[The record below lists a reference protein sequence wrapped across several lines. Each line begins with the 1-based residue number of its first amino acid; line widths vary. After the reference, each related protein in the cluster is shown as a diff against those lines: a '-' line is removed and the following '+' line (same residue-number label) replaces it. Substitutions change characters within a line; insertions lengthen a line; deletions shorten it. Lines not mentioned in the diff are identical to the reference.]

1 MPRSR
6 SRAFSWRTVLI
17 LGGIF
22 LLSELASRAYL
33 LIRGFPAYR
42 YVQTNSALR
51 QARARGAGEFD
62 TEYPYLPFRPVAG
75 SSAGGLGVDSLGFIG
90 PETGWVPGQ
99 GVFRVL
105 CMGGSMVYD
114 GVFPRV
120 TGQSLD
126 SMLASG
132 GLPYRSCEVLM
143 LTAPTWTSAENLA
156 AYCAMGVHAQPHAI
170 VLYVAVNDV
179 YAMFRPDT
187 VIAQPDYSHFRERWI
202 PVPAVP
208 WDIIPGW
215 ADSSRAVALTRY
227 GLDRVFQARYQAA
240 PPKRLG
246 LRYDFNPD
254 QVLDTTF
261 ASYEC
266 NLEAITAIAESRGTM
281 VFLVSELQL
290 PEESGG
296 EEMVAAVNRLN
307 AIARRVAERH
317 SRSGLTHFVDAAGII
332 PATDR
337 TLADKSHLTAEG
349 NRLLG
354 ELIADSIHSALV
366 TGGLR

>member
-6 SRAFSWRTVLI
+6 SRVFSWRTILI
-17 LGGIF
+17 TACIF
-22 LLSELASRAYL
+22 LFPELASRAYL
-33 LIRGFPAYR
+33 LVRGFPAHR
-42 YVQTNSALR
+42 YVQTNLVLR
-51 QARARGAGEFD
+51 QARARGIDELD
-62 TEYPYLPFRPVAG
+62 TNYPYLPFKPAAG
-75 SSAGGLGVDSLGFIG
+75 RSDGGLGVNSLGFIG
-90 PETGWVPGQ
+90 PETGWVPEQ

-114 GVFPRV
+114 GLFP
-120 TGQSLD
+120 TAMGQSLD
-126 SMLASG
+126 SLLASG
-132 GLPYRSCEVLM
+132 ELPYGSCEVLM
-143 LTAPTWTSAENLA
+143 LTAPTWTSADNLA
-156 AYCAMGVHAQPHAI
+156 AYCTMGVHAQPHAI

-187 VIAQPDYSHFRERWI
+187 VVAQPDYSHFRERWN
-202 PVPAVP
+202 PVPPVP

-215 ADSSRAVALTRY
+215 ADSSRAIALARY

-246 LRYDFNPD
+246 LRYDFNPV

-261 ASYEC
+261 ASYES
-266 NLEAITAIAESRGTM
+266 NLDAITSIAKSRGTM

-290 PEESGG
+290 PGESGG
-296 EEMVAAVNRLN
+296 DAMVAGVERLN
-307 AIARRVAERH
+307 SIAGRVADRH
-317 SRSGLTHFVDAAGII
+317 SRSGLTHFVDAAGAI

-337 TLADKSHLTAEG
+337 TLSDKSHLTPEG

-366 TGGLR
+366 TGGDR

>member
-6 SRAFSWRTVLI
+6 SRAFSWRTILVLA
-17 LGGIF
+17 GIF
-22 LLSELASRAYL
+22 LFSELASRAYL
-33 LIRGFPAYR
+33 LVRGFPAYR

-51 QARARGAGEFD
+51 QARARGADEFD
-62 TEYPYLPFRPVAG
+62 TDYPYLSFTPAAG
-75 SSAGGLGVDSLGFIG
+75 HSAGGLSVNSMGFIG
-90 PETGWVPGQ
+90 PETGWLPEQ

-114 GVFPRV
+114 GVFPLV
-120 TGQSLD
+120 MGQRLD
-126 SMLASG
+126 SLLASG
-132 GLPYRSCEVLM
+132 ELPYGSCEVLM

-156 AYCAMGVHAQPHAI
+156 AYCAMGVYAQPHAI

-187 VIAQPDYSHFRERWI
+187 VVAQPDYSHFRERWN

-215 ADSSRAVALTRY
+215 ADSSRAVALARY

-246 LRYDFNPD
+246 LRYDFNPE

-266 NLEAITAIAESRGTM
+266 NLEAITTIAESRGTI

-290 PEESGG
+290 PGESGG
-296 EEMVAAVNRLN
+296 DAMVAGVERLN
-307 AIARRVAERH
+307 TIAGRVAGRH

-332 PATDR
+332 PATEL
-337 TLADKSHLTAEG
+337 TLSDKSHLTPEG

-354 ELIADSIHSALV
+354 ELIADSLHSALR
-366 TGGLR
+366 TGGVR